1 MTDSAR
7 AVINAIAE
15 KWSVPGGVVVAVDLR
30 GETFLHRFG
39 FADLERGEPVEP
51 QHLFQI
57 GSISKVLTSM
67 AVLQLVEQNMFTL
80 DTPVGA
86 ILGWLPAA
94 MRAPDITIRRLL
106 NHTGGLVAS
115 VDAVP
120 DEIGQATLHSGPPSL
135 AAVGKIFH
143 YSNFGY
149 ILLGLVVAHVS
160 GTPLPEVVAQRILQ
174 PLGMQDTIACVRHED
189 YPLLARGYQPLHDDR
204 PWVPGDPLIPAP
216 WMEVAGADG
225 NLACTASDLGRFARM
240 LLGRGVLDGTRVLY
254 ESTFEAM
261 VSALAPTGEDVLD
274 LPGLAPGQS
283 SRYGLGINVERADNS
298 TLLTHGGG
306 MVGYASF
313 LLVDLDGGT
322 AVCVVTN
329 ANGDTPVAEAIARCV
344 AAELSAPGAVP
355 IDRLDPGAWD
365 ADDVQRLGYLGEFVS
380 ATASSPGESV
390 RVAATEQSS
399 GVVRLSVS
407 AGGQQAPLLRTWGRR
422 AVTRMPALRRY
433 ALVFDANRWIWGPED
448 LNPIDAPRDSP
459 AGAPT
464 TGSEFCGHYRS
475 YSPWFTNF
483 RVVQRRG
490 ALVLIAPGGVEAP
503 SEDVELVQVGPATF
517 RIGLDETLPER
528 ITFGPLVNGVSA
540 WADRDGCR
548 YSRAFTD

>member
-15 KWSVPGGVVVAVDLR
+15 NWSVPGGVVVAVDLR
-30 GETFLHRFG
+30 GETLLHRFG
-39 FADLERGEPVEP
+39 FADLERGEAVEP

-67 AVLQLVEQNMFTL
+67 AVLQLVEQDMFTL
-80 DTPVGA
+80 DTPVGH
-86 ILGWLPAA
+86 ILDWLPAA
-94 MRAPDITIRRLL
+94 MHAPDITIRRLL

-149 ILLGLVVAHVS
+149 ILLGLVAAHVS
-160 GTPLPEVVAQRILQ
+160 GTTLPELVAQRILQ

-189 YPLLARGYQPLHDDR
+189 YPVLARGYQPLHDDR

-240 LLGRGVLDGTRVLY
+240 LLGRGVLDGTRVLH

-261 VSALAPTGEDVLD
+261 VSTLAPTGEDVLD
-274 LPGLAPGQS
+274 LPGVAPGQS
-283 SRYGLGINVERADNS
+283 SRYGLGINVERADNV

-344 AAELSAPGAVP
+344 AAELRTPGAVP

-365 ADDVQRLGYLGEFVS
+365 ADEVQRLGCTGEFVS
-380 ATASSPGESV
+380 SSGE
-390 RVAATEQSS
+390 RVHIAATDQGNGVVHLTVSS
-399 GVVRLSVS
+399 GD
-407 AGGQQAPLLRTWGRR
+407 QQAPLLRTWGRR
-422 AVTRMPALRRY
+422 AVTRLPTLRRH
-433 ALVFDANRWIWGPED
+433 ALVFDANHWVWGPEEMK
-448 LNPIDAPRDSP
+448 PIDAPGEPSH
-459 AGAPT
+459 GAPT
-464 TGSEFCGHYRS
+464 AGSEFCGHYRS

-503 SEDVELVQVGPATF
+503 TEDVELVQVGPATF
-517 RIGLDETLPER
+517 RIGLEETLPER
-528 ITFGPLVNGVSA
+528 ITFGPLVNGVSS